1 MFKDFFEDGLF
12 KKTTKEEKKE
22 VVNNTGDWFPEQQDN
37 KIKGMNKVVD
47 KIVENAVEK
56 QKDIVNC
63 KPGYTIK
70 RCRICGNKFESYRG
84 RSIYCSEKC
93 KKEGA
98 DESRAR
104 YLAKKSGFVYI
115 PKNMQ
120 KQENKSKTDKPK
132 TNKLK
137 TNKKFITEELFNK
150 AKELRSTGMTIAQ
163 IATEM
168 GYSMVYMQKVL
179 SKDTYEDLELQ
190 RKIDYQNRKNKER
203 KLKEAPECKPIT
215 HVETVEEIDTEP
227 ELELE
232 PKSDTQQEQ
241 QSQQQQQLQTQNRE
255 DSDMKYIALMQKA
268 LNIVSI
274 VKSTSD
280 VKECINKVFDELNN
294 N

>member
-12 KKTTKEEKKE
+12 KKTTKEEKKD
-22 VVNNTGDWFPEQQDN
+22 VVKNTGDWFPEQQDN
-37 KIKGMNKVVD
+37 RIKCMDKVVD

-63 KPGYTIK
+63 RPGYTIK
-70 RCRICGNKFESYRG
+70 HCKMCGNKFESYHG
-84 RSIYCSEKC
+84 RAIYCSEKC

-98 DESRAR
+98 DESRKR
-104 YLAKKSGFVYI
+104 YVAKKSGFVYI
-115 PKNMQ
+115 PKNVQ
-120 KQENKSKTDKPK
+120 KQENKPK
-132 TNKLK
+132 AEKCK

-150 AKELRSTGMTIAQ
+150 AKKLRSTGMTIAQ
-163 IATEM
+163 VAMEM

-190 RKIDYQNRKNKER
+190 RKIDYQNKKHKER
-203 KLKEAPECKPIT
+203 KLKEAPEGKPIT
-215 HVETVEEIDTEP
+215 HVETVEEINT
-227 ELELE
+227 ELESE
-232 PKSDTQQEQ
+232 PQP
-241 QSQQQQQLQTQNRE
+241 QQQPQPQLQNKE
-255 DSDMKYIALMQKA
+255 DSDMKYIAMMQKA

>member
-12 KKTTKEEKKE
+12 KKTTKEEKKK
-22 VVNNTGDWFPEQQDN
+22 VVENTGDWFPEQQDN
-37 KIKGMNKVVD
+37 KIKGMDKVVD

-63 KPGYTIK
+63 RPGYTIK
-70 RCRICGNKFESYRG
+70 HCRMCGNKFESYRG
-84 RSIYCSEKC
+84 RAIYCSEKC

-104 YLAKKSGFVYI
+104 YVAKKSGFVYI
-115 PKNMQ
+115 PKNVK
-120 KQENKSKTDKPK
+120 KQEDKPK
-132 TNKLK
+132 AEKCK

-150 AKELRSTGMTIAQ
+150 AKEFRSTGMTIAQ
-163 IATEM
+163 VAMEM
-168 GYSMVYMQKVL
+168 GYSMAYMQKVL
-179 SKDTYEDLELQ
+179 SKDAYEDLELQ
-190 RKIDYQNRKNKER
+190 RKIDCQNRKHKER
-203 KLKEAPECKPIT
+203 KFKEAPEGKPIT
-215 HVETVEEIDTEP
+215 HVETVEEINT
-227 ELELE
+227 ELESE
-232 PKSDTQQEQ
+232 PQP
-241 QSQQQQQLQTQNRE
+241 QQQPQPQLQNKE

>member
-1 MFKDFFEDGLF
+1 MFKDFFEEGLF
-12 KKTTKEEKKE
+12 KKTTKEEKKD

-37 KIKGMNKVVD
+37 RIKGMDKVVD

-63 KPGYTIK
+63 RPGYEIK

-84 RSIYCSEKC
+84 RQIYCSEKC

-98 DESRAR
+98 EESRAK
-104 YLAKKSGFVYI
+104 YIAKKSGFVYI
-115 PKNMQ
+115 PKNVQ
-120 KQENKSKTDKPK
+120 KQENKPK
-132 TNKLK
+132 AEKHN

-150 AKELRSTGMTIAQ
+150 AKKLRSTGMTIAQ
-163 IATEM
+163 VAEEM

-215 HVETVEEIDTEP
+215 HVETVEEINT
-227 ELELE
+227 ELESE
-232 PKSDTQQEQ
+232 PQPQP
-241 QSQQQQQLQTQNRE
+241 QQQPQPQHEE

>member
-1 MFKDFFEDGLF
+1 MFKDFFEEGLF

-22 VVNNTGDWFPEQQDN
+22 VVKNTGDWFPEQQDN
-37 KIKGMNKVVD
+37 KIKGMDKVVD

-63 KPGYTIK
+63 RPGYEIK
-70 RCRICGNKFESYRG
+70 HCRICGNKFESYRG
-84 RSIYCSEKC
+84 RQIYCSEKC
-93 KKEGA
+93 RKEGA
-98 DESRAR
+98 EESRAR
-104 YLAKKSGFVYI
+104 YVAKKSGFVYI
-115 PKNMQ
+115 PKNVQ
-120 KQENKSKTDKPK
+120 KQEDKSKVEKH
-132 TNKLK
+132 N

-150 AKELRSTGMTIAQ
+150 AKKLRSTGMTIAQ
-163 IATEM
+163 VAEEM

-190 RKIDYQNRKNKER
+190 RKIDYQNRKHKER
-203 KLKEAPECKPIT
+203 KLKEAPEGKPIT
-215 HVETVEEIDTEP
+215 HVETVEEVNTETKSEP
-227 ELELE
+227 KLE
-232 PKSDTQQEQ
+232 PQPEPQPQHE
-241 QSQQQQQLQTQNRE
+241 E

>member
-12 KKTTKEEKKE
+12 KKTTKEEKKK
-22 VVNNTGDWFPEQQDN
+22 VVENTGDWFPEQQDN
-37 KIKGMNKVVD
+37 KIKGMDKVVD

-63 KPGYTIK
+63 RPGYTIK

-84 RSIYCSEKC
+84 MQIYCSEKC

-104 YLAKKSGFVYI
+104 YVAKKSGFVYI
-115 PKNMQ
+115 PKNVQ
-120 KQENKSKTDKPK
+120 KQEDKPK
-132 TNKLK
+132 SEKCK

-163 IATEM
+163 VATEM

-190 RKIDYQNRKNKER
+190 RKIDYQNKKHKER

-227 ELELE
+227 
-232 PKSDTQQEQ
+232 KSETQQEPQMHQ
-241 QSQQQQQLQTQNRE
+241 QNKE

>member
-1 MFKDFFEDGLF
+1 MFRDFFEDGLF
-12 KKTTKEEKKE
+12 KKTTKEEKKD
-22 VVNNTGDWFPEQQDN
+22 VVKNTGDWFPEQQDN
-37 KIKGMNKVVD
+37 KIKGIDNVVD

-63 KPGYTIK
+63 RPGYTIK
-70 RCRICGNKFESYRG
+70 HCKMCGKKFESYRG
-84 RSIYCSEKC
+84 RAIYCSDKC

-104 YLAKKSGFVYI
+104 YVARKSGFVYI
-115 PKNMQ
+115 PKNVQ
-120 KQENKSKTDKPK
+120 KQEDKPK
-132 TNKLK
+132 AEKCK

-150 AKELRSTGMTIAQ
+150 AKKLRSTGMTIAQ
-163 IATEM
+163 VAMEM

-190 RKIDYQNRKNKER
+190 RKIDYQNRKHKER
-203 KLKEAPECKPIT
+203 KLKEAPEGKPIT
-215 HVETVEEIDTEP
+215 HVETVEENNTEP
-227 ELELE
+227 EPKPELE
-232 PKSDTQQEQ
+232 PQKEPEQ
-241 QSQQQQQLQTQNRE
+241 QPEQQPQHEE
-255 DSDMKYIALMQKA
+255 DPDMKYIALMQKA

>member
-12 KKTTKEEKKE
+12 KKTTKEEKKK
-22 VVNNTGDWFPEQQDN
+22 VVENTGDWFPEQQDN
-37 KIKGMNKVVD
+37 KIKGMDKVVD

-63 KPGYTIK
+63 RPGYTIK
-70 RCRICGNKFESYRG
+70 HCKICGKKFESYRG
-84 RSIYCSEKC
+84 RSIYCSERC
-93 KKEGA
+93 KKAGA

-104 YLAKKSGFVYI
+104 YVAKKSGFVYI
-115 PKNMQ
+115 PKNVQ
-120 KQENKSKTDKPK
+120 KQEDKPK
-132 TNKLK
+132 AEKCK

-163 IATEM
+163 VATEM
-168 GYSMVYMQKVL
+168 GYSMIYMQKVL

-190 RKIDYQNRKNKER
+190 RKIDYQNRKHKER
-203 KLKEAPECKPIT
+203 KLKEVPEGKSIT
-215 HVETVEEIDTEP
+215 HVETVEEISTEP
-227 ELELE
+227 
-232 PKSDTQQEQ
+232 QQEPQ
-241 QSQQQQQLQTQNRE
+241 PELQPQHEE
-255 DSDMKYIALMQKA
+255 DSDMKYIAMMQKA

>member
-1 MFKDFFEDGLF
+1 MFKDFFEEGLF
-12 KKTTKEEKKE
+12 RKTTKEEKKD
-22 VVNNTGDWFPEQQDN
+22 VVNNTGDWFPEKQDN
-37 KIKGMNKVVD
+37 KIKGMDKVVD

-56 QKDIVNC
+56 QKDIMNC
-63 KPGYTIK
+63 RPGYTIK
-70 RCRICGNKFESYRG
+70 YCRICGNKFESYRG
-84 RSIYCSEKC
+84 RQIYCSEKC

-98 DESRAR
+98 DESRAK
-104 YLAKKSGFVYI
+104 YIAKKSGFVYI
-115 PKNMQ
+115 PKNVQ
-120 KQENKSKTDKPK
+120 KQENKPK
-132 TNKLK
+132 AEKHN

-163 IATEM
+163 VAEEM

-179 SKDTYEDLELQ
+179 SKDTYKDLELQ
-190 RKIDYQNRKNKER
+190 RKIDYQNRKHKER
-203 KLKEAPECKPIT
+203 KLKEAPEGKPIT
-215 HVETVEEIDTEP
+215 HVETVEEINAELESEP
-227 ELELE
+227 ELQPQPQPQPQHE
-232 PKSDTQQEQ
+232 
-241 QSQQQQQLQTQNRE
+241 E

>member
-1 MFKDFFEDGLF
+1 MFKDFVEDGLF
-12 KKTTKEEKKE
+12 KKTTKEEKKN
-22 VVNNTGDWFPEQQDN
+22 VVKNTGEWFPEQQDN
-37 KIKGMNKVVD
+37 KIKGMDKVVD

-63 KPGYTIK
+63 RPGYEIK
-70 RCRICGNKFESYRG
+70 HCRICGNKFESYRG
-84 RSIYCSEKC
+84 RQIYCSEKC

-98 DESRAR
+98 DESRAK
-104 YLAKKSGFVYI
+104 YIAKKSGFVYI
-115 PKNMQ
+115 PKNVQ
-120 KQENKSKTDKPK
+120 KQENKPK
-132 TNKLK
+132 AEKHN

-163 IATEM
+163 VAEEM

-179 SKDTYEDLELQ
+179 SKNTYEDLELQ
-190 RKIDYQNRKNKER
+190 RKIDYQNRKHKER
-203 KLKEAPECKPIT
+203 KLKEAPEGKPIT
-215 HVETVEEIDTEP
+215 HVETVEEVNTETKSEP
-227 ELELE
+227 KLE
-232 PKSDTQQEQ
+232 PQPEPQPQHE
-241 QSQQQQQLQTQNRE
+241 E

>member
-1 MFKDFFEDGLF
+1 MFKDFFEEGLF

-22 VVNNTGDWFPEQQDN
+22 VVKNTGDWFPEQQDN
-37 KIKGMNKVVD
+37 KIKGMDKVVD

-63 KPGYTIK
+63 RPGYTIK
-70 RCRICGNKFESYRG
+70 HCRICGNKFESYRG
-84 RSIYCSEKC
+84 RQIYCSEKC

-98 DESRAR
+98 DESRAK
-104 YLAKKSGFVYI
+104 YIAKKSGFVYI
-115 PKNMQ
+115 PKNVQ
-120 KQENKSKTDKPK
+120 KQENKPK
-132 TNKLK
+132 TEKHN

-150 AKELRSTGMTIAQ
+150 AKKLRSTGMTIAQ
-163 IATEM
+163 VAEEM

-190 RKIDYQNRKNKER
+190 RKIDYQNRKHKER
-203 KLKEAPECKPIT
+203 KLKEAPEGKPIT
-215 HVETVEEIDTEP
+215 HVETVEEVNTETKSEP
-227 ELELE
+227 KLE
-232 PKSDTQQEQ
+232 PQPEPQPQHE
-241 QSQQQQQLQTQNRE
+241 E

>member
-1 MFKDFFEDGLF
+1 MFRDFFEDGLF
-12 KKTTKEEKKE
+12 KKTTKEEKKK
-22 VVNNTGDWFPEQQDN
+22 VVENTGDWFPEQQDN
-37 KIKGMNKVVD
+37 KIKGMDKVVD

-63 KPGYTIK
+63 RPGYTIK
-70 RCRICGNKFESYRG
+70 HCKMCGKKFESYRG
-84 RSIYCSEKC
+84 RAIYCSEKC

-104 YLAKKSGFVYI
+104 YVAKKSGFVYV
-115 PKNMQ
+115 PKNAQ
-120 KQENKSKTDKPK
+120 KQKDKSED
-132 TNKLK
+132 NRLK

-150 AKELRSTGMTIAQ
+150 AKELRSTGMTISQVAMK
-163 IATEM
+163 M

-190 RKIDYQNRKNKER
+190 RKIDYQNRKHKER
-203 KLKEAPECKPIT
+203 KLKEAPEDKPIT
-215 HVETVEEIDTEP
+215 HVETVEEINTEP
-227 ELELE
+227 EVEQE
-232 PKSDTQQEQ
+232 P
-241 QSQQQQQLQTQNRE
+241 QQQTQPQHEE
-255 DSDMKYIALMQKA
+255 DSDMKYIAMMQKA

>member
-12 KKTTKEEKKE
+12 KKTTKEEKKN
-22 VVNNTGDWFPEQQDN
+22 VVKNTGDWFPEQQDN
-37 KIKGMNKVVD
+37 KIKGMDKVVD
-47 KIVENAVEK
+47 KIVENAVEN

-63 KPGYTIK
+63 RPSYTIK
-70 RCRICGNKFESYRG
+70 HCKMCGKKFESYHG
-84 RSIYCSEKC
+84 RAIYCSEKC

-104 YLAKKSGFVYI
+104 YVAKKSGFVYV
-115 PKNMQ
+115 PKNVQ
-120 KQENKSKTDKPK
+120 KQEDKPK
-132 TNKLK
+132 TEKCK

-163 IATEM
+163 VATEM

-190 RKIDYQNRKNKER
+190 RKIDYQNRKHKER
-203 KLKEAPECKPIT
+203 KLKEAPEGKPIT

-227 ELELE
+227 EQEPELKPQTE
-232 PKSDTQQEQ
+232 L
-241 QSQQQQQLQTQNRE
+241 QSQPQPQHEE

>member
-1 MFKDFFEDGLF
+1 MFRDFFEDGLF

-22 VVNNTGDWFPEQQDN
+22 VVKNTGDWFPEQQDN
-37 KIKGMNKVVD
+37 KIKGMDKVVD

-70 RCRICGNKFESYRG
+70 HCKICGKKFESYRG
-84 RSIYCSEKC
+84 RQIYCSEKC

-104 YLAKKSGFVYI
+104 YVAKKSGFVYI
-115 PKNMQ
+115 PKNVQ
-120 KQENKSKTDKPK
+120 KQENKPK
-132 TNKLK
+132 VEKCK

-163 IATEM
+163 VAMEM

-179 SKDTYEDLELQ
+179 SKDTYEDLEIQ
-190 RKIDYQNRKNKER
+190 RKIDYQNRKHKER
-203 KLKEAPECKPIT
+203 KLKEAPEDKPIT
-215 HVETVEEIDTEP
+215 HVETVEEINTEP
-227 ELELE
+227 EPKPELE
-232 PKSDTQQEQ
+232 PQKEPEQ
-241 QSQQQQQLQTQNRE
+241 QPQHEE

>member
-12 KKTTKEEKKE
+12 RKTTKEEKKE
-22 VVNNTGDWFPEQQDN
+22 VVKNTGDWFPEQQDN
-37 KIKGMNKVVD
+37 KIKGMDKVVD

-56 QKDIVNC
+56 QKNIVNC
-63 KPGYTIK
+63 RPGYTIK
-70 RCRICGNKFESYRG
+70 HCKICGKKFESYRG
-84 RSIYCSEKC
+84 RQIYCSAKC

-104 YLAKKSGFVYI
+104 YVAKKSGFVYI
-115 PKNMQ
+115 PKNVQ
-120 KQENKSKTDKPK
+120 KQEDKPK
-132 TNKLK
+132 AEKCK

-150 AKELRSTGMTIAQ
+150 AKKLRSTGMTIAQ
-163 IATEM
+163 VATEM

-179 SKDTYEDLELQ
+179 SQDTYEDLELQ
-190 RKIDYQNRKNKER
+190 RKIDYQNRKHNER
-203 KLKEAPECKPIT
+203 KLKEAPEGKPIT
-215 HVETVEEIDTEP
+215 HVETVEEINTEP
-227 ELELE
+227 E
-232 PKSDTQQEQ
+232 PEQ
-241 QSQQQQQLQTQNRE
+241 QPKTEPQPQQQHEE

>member
-22 VVNNTGDWFPEQQDN
+22 VVKNTGDWFPEQQDN
-37 KIKGMNKVVD
+37 KIKGMDKVVD

-63 KPGYTIK
+63 RPGYTIK
-70 RCRICGNKFESYRG
+70 HCRICGNKFESYRG
-84 RSIYCSEKC
+84 RQIYCSEKC

-98 DESRAR
+98 DESRAK
-104 YLAKKSGFVYI
+104 YIAKKSGFVYI
-115 PKNMQ
+115 PKNVQ
-120 KQENKSKTDKPK
+120 KQENKPK
-132 TNKLK
+132 AEKHN

-163 IATEM
+163 VAEEM

-190 RKIDYQNRKNKER
+190 RKMDYQNRKHKER
-203 KLKEAPECKPIT
+203 KLKEAPEGKPIT
-215 HVETVEEIDTEP
+215 HVETVEEVNTETKSEP
-227 ELELE
+227 KLE
-232 PKSDTQQEQ
+232 PQPEPQPQHE
-241 QSQQQQQLQTQNRE
+241 E

>member
-12 KKTTKEEKKE
+12 KKTTKEEKKN
-22 VVNNTGDWFPEQQDN
+22 VVKNTGDWFPEQQDN
-37 KIKGMNKVVD
+37 KIKGMDKVVD

-63 KPGYTIK
+63 RPGYTIK

-84 RSIYCSEKC
+84 RQIYCSEKC

-98 DESRAR
+98 DESRAK

-115 PKNMQ
+115 PKNEK
-120 KQENKSKTDKPK
+120 KQEDKPK
-132 TNKLK
+132 TEKHN
-137 TNKKFITEELFNK
+137 TNKKFITEELFNR

-163 IATEM
+163 VATEM

-179 SKDTYEDLELQ
+179 SKDTYEDFELQ
-190 RKIDYQNRKNKER
+190 RKIDYQNKKNRER
-203 KLKEAPECKPIT
+203 KLKEAPEGKPIT
-215 HVETVEEIDTEP
+215 HVETVEEINTEAES
-227 ELELE
+227 ELESE
-232 PKSDTQQEQ
+232 PKSETRQEPQMHQQ
-241 QSQQQQQLQTQNRE
+241 NKE

>member
-22 VVNNTGDWFPEQQDN
+22 VVKNTGDWFPEQQDN
-37 KIKGMNKVVD
+37 KIKGMDKVVD

-63 KPGYTIK
+63 RPGYTIK
-70 RCRICGNKFESYRG
+70 HCRICGNKFESYRG
-84 RSIYCSEKC
+84 RQIYCSEKC

-98 DESRAR
+98 DESRAK
-104 YLAKKSGFVYI
+104 YIAKKSGFVYI
-115 PKNMQ
+115 PKNVQ
-120 KQENKSKTDKPK
+120 KQEDKPK
-132 TNKLK
+132 VEKHN

-163 IATEM
+163 VAEEM

-203 KLKEAPECKPIT
+203 KLKEAPEGKPIT
-215 HVETVEEIDTEP
+215 HVETVEEINTELESEP
-227 ELELE
+227 ELQPQPQPQPQHE
-232 PKSDTQQEQ
+232 
-241 QSQQQQQLQTQNRE
+241 E

>member
-1 MFKDFFEDGLF
+1 MFKDFFEEGLF
-12 KKTTKEEKKE
+12 KKTTKEEKKD
-22 VVNNTGDWFPEQQDN
+22 VVKNTGDWFPEQQDN
-37 KIKGMNKVVD
+37 KIKGMDKVVD

-63 KPGYTIK
+63 RPGYTIK
-70 RCRICGNKFESYRG
+70 HCRICGNKFESYRG
-84 RSIYCSEKC
+84 RQIYCSEKC

-98 DESRAR
+98 DESRAK
-104 YLAKKSGFVYI
+104 YIAKKSGFVYI
-115 PKNMQ
+115 PKNVQ
-120 KQENKSKTDKPK
+120 KQEDKPK
-132 TNKLK
+132 VEKCK

-150 AKELRSTGMTIAQ
+150 AKELRSTGMTIAKV
-163 IATEM
+163 AEEM

-190 RKIDYQNRKNKER
+190 RKIDCQNKKHKER

-215 HVETVEEIDTEP
+215 HVETVEEVNTETKSEP
-227 ELELE
+227 KLE
-232 PKSDTQQEQ
+232 PQPEPQPQHE
-241 QSQQQQQLQTQNRE
+241 E

>member
-1 MFKDFFEDGLF
+1 MFRDFFEDGLF

-22 VVNNTGDWFPEQQDN
+22 VVKNTGDWFPEQQDN
-37 KIKGMNKVVD
+37 KIKGMDKVVD

-63 KPGYTIK
+63 RPGYTIK
-70 RCRICGNKFESYRG
+70 HCKICGKKFESYRG
-84 RSIYCSEKC
+84 RAIYCSEKC

-104 YLAKKSGFVYI
+104 YVARKSGFVYI
-115 PKNMQ
+115 PKNVQ
-120 KQENKSKTDKPK
+120 KQEDKPK
-132 TNKLK
+132 AEKCK

-163 IATEM
+163 VAAEM

-179 SKDTYEDLELQ
+179 SKNTYEDLELQ
-190 RKIDYQNRKNKER
+190 RKIDYQNRKHKER
-203 KLKEAPECKPIT
+203 KLKEAPEGKPIT
-215 HVETVEEIDTEP
+215 HVETVEEINTEP
-227 ELELE
+227 EPKPELE
-232 PKSDTQQEQ
+232 PQKEPEQ
-241 QSQQQQQLQTQNRE
+241 QPEQQPEHEE
-255 DSDMKYIALMQKA
+255 DPDMKYIALMQKA

>member
-1 MFKDFFEDGLF
+1 MFKDFFEEGLF
-12 KKTTKEEKKE
+12 KKTTKEEKKN
-22 VVNNTGDWFPEQQDN
+22 VVKNTGDWFPEQQDN
-37 KIKGMNKVVD
+37 KIKGMDKVVD

-63 KPGYTIK
+63 RPGYTIK
-70 RCRICGNKFESYRG
+70 HCRICGNKFESYRG
-84 RSIYCSEKC
+84 RQIYCSEKC

-98 DESRAR
+98 DESRAK
-104 YLAKKSGFVYI
+104 YIAKKSGFVYI
-115 PKNMQ
+115 PKNVQ
-120 KQENKSKTDKPK
+120 KQEDKPK
-132 TNKLK
+132 VEKCK

-150 AKELRSTGMTIAQ
+150 AKELRSTGMTIAKV
-163 IATEM
+163 AEEM

-190 RKIDYQNRKNKER
+190 RKIDCQNKKHKER

-215 HVETVEEIDTEP
+215 HVETVEEVNTETKSEP
-227 ELELE
+227 KLE
-232 PKSDTQQEQ
+232 PQPEPQPQHE
-241 QSQQQQQLQTQNRE
+241 E

>member
-12 KKTTKEEKKE
+12 KKTTKEEKKD
-22 VVNNTGDWFPEQQDN
+22 VVKNTGDWFPEQQDN
-37 KIKGMNKVVD
+37 KIKGIDKVVD
-47 KIVENAVEK
+47 KIVEKAVEK

-63 KPGYTIK
+63 RPGYTIK

-84 RSIYCSEKC
+84 RAIYCSEKC
-93 KKEGA
+93 KKDGA

-104 YLAKKSGFVYI
+104 YAAKKAGFVYV
-115 PKNMQ
+115 PKNVQ
-120 KQENKSKTDKPK
+120 KQKDKPK
-132 TNKLK
+132 TEKHN

-163 IATEM
+163 VAEEM

-190 RKIDYQNRKNKER
+190 RNIDNQNRKHKER
-203 KLKEAPECKPIT
+203 KLKEAPEGKHIT
-215 HVETVEEIDTEP
+215 HVEAVEEINTEPELKQQKETEP
-227 ELELE
+227 ELE
-232 PKSDTQQEQ
+232 PQPQP
-241 QSQQQQQLQTQNRE
+241 QTQHEE
-255 DSDMKYIALMQKA
+255 DSDMKYIAMMQKA

>member
-1 MFKDFFEDGLF
+1 MFRDFFEDGLF
-12 KKTTKEEKKE
+12 KKTTKEEKKK
-22 VVNNTGDWFPEQQDN
+22 VVENTGDWFPEQQDN
-37 KIKGMNKVVD
+37 KIKGMDKVVD

-63 KPGYTIK
+63 RPGYTIK
-70 RCRICGNKFESYRG
+70 HCKMCGKKFESYRG
-84 RSIYCSEKC
+84 RAIYCSEKC

-104 YLAKKSGFVYI
+104 YVAKKSGFVYV
-115 PKNMQ
+115 PKNAQ
-120 KQENKSKTDKPK
+120 KQKDKSED
-132 TNKLK
+132 NRLK

-150 AKELRSTGMTIAQ
+150 AKELRSTGMTISQVAM
-163 IATEM
+163 EM

-190 RKIDYQNRKNKER
+190 RKIDYQNRKHKER
-203 KLKEAPECKPIT
+203 KLKEAPEDKPIT
-215 HVETVEEIDTEP
+215 HVETVEEINTEP
-227 ELELE
+227 EVEQE
-232 PKSDTQQEQ
+232 P
-241 QSQQQQQLQTQNRE
+241 QQQTQPQHEE
-255 DSDMKYIALMQKA
+255 DSDMKYIAMMQKA